1 MNLQDIAQNIISHV
15 GGESNISSLSH
26 CATRLR
32 FIVRDE
38 SLVNIEELNKVEMVI
53 KAQSKGG
60 QTQVVIGNKVNKV
73 YDEIGKLIDLDS
85 DETSENDV
93 VQGNLLN
100 RFIAAIASI
109 FTPILPALIGS
120 GMIKAL
126 STVLKNFGV
135 VTAGSNFIVIM
146 DMVADAIFYFLP
158 FFLAVSAAKKFK
170 TNQYIAMLLAGIML
184 HPTWLNLIANADGA
198 KSYSFLGLPFYFQR
212 YSSTVIPIIIA
223 VFILKYVYDF
233 FLKVIPGVVKDI
245 MVPLATLI
253 VMVPLVFTIVGPF
266 GSYVGIW
273 IANGMD
279 ALFGLNAIIAGFILG
294 FFRPILV
301 MFGMHYSIMPI
312 QIQQV
317 ASTGVTVL
325 LPSAFAANL
334 AQAGAVLATVL
345 FVSKKEKSGALTS
358 GVSALFGITEPAIY
372 GYTLKYKVPFFAACF
387 SAGVITAILAAL
399 DVAATTVSLPNILS
413 VGILEGGVSLGVI
426 YLLVLAS
433 AALAFVLTIVGM
445 KLTAKKQ

>member
-1 MNLQDIAQNIISHV
+1 MNLQEIAKKIIALV
-15 GGESNISSLSH
+15 GGEENISSLTH

-32 FIVRDE
+32 FVVKE
-38 SLVNIEELNKVEMVI
+38 EGKVKLEELEQVEMVI

-73 YDEIGKLIDLDS
+73 YDEITKIIDLDKAVAE
-85 DETSENDV
+85 ETAV
-93 VQGNLLN
+93 TGNLLN
-100 RFIAAIASI
+100 RFIAAIASV

-135 VTAGSNFIVIM
+135 VQNGSNFVVIM

-158 FFLAVSAAKKFK
+158 FFLAASAAKKFK
-170 TNQYIAMLLAGIML
+170 TNQYIAMLLAAIML
-184 HPTWLNLIANADGA
+184 HPTWLTLIANAEGA
-198 KSYSFLGLPFYFQR
+198 TSYSFLGLPFYFQK
-212 YSSTVIPIIIA
+212 YSSTVIPIIIT

-233 FLKVIPGVVKDI
+233 FLRVVPGIVKDI
-245 MVPLATLI
+245 LVPLLTLI
-253 VMVPLVFTIVGPF
+253 IMVPLVFTLIGPF
-266 GSYVGIW
+266 GSYIGVW

-279 ALFGLNAIIAGFILG
+279 ALFQMNGIIAGFLLG
-294 FFRPILV
+294 FARPILV

-317 ASTGVTVL
+317 ASSGSTVL

-334 AQAGAVLATVL
+334 AQAGAVLATAMV
-345 FVSKKEKSGALTS
+345 VNKQEKSGAITS

-372 GYTLKYKVPFFAACF
+372 GYTLKYKIPFFAGCI

-399 DVAATTVSLPNILS
+399 QVAGTSVSLPNILS
-413 VGILEGGVSLGVI
+413 VGILEGNVSLGVI
-426 YLLVLAS
+426 YLLVLSS
-433 AALAFVLTIVGM
+433 AVLSFALTLVGLKM
-445 KLTAKKQ
+445 TAKK